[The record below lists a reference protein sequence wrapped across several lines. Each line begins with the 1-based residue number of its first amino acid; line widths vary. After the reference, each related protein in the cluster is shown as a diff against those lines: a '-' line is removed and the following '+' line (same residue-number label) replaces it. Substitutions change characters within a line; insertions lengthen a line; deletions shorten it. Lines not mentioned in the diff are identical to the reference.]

1 MYEKVIHNTEE
12 LNAMAAHLRMA
23 QNFPELRLLA
33 AERLVPEQ
41 DVEDFISGKR
51 CQKRS
56 IHRQRKSCGKRCGI

>member
-33 AERLVPEQ
+33 AERLAGRGSCLQRFP
-41 DVEDFISGKR
+41 